1 MTPLLVGFSGLAVLV
16 LLLACRVPVGI
27 ALGGVS
33 MTGLYLLRGGDATLG
48 ALAILPYEFVAHW
61 SLSAV
66 PMFLLMGAVAYH
78 TGMTA
83 RLFSV
88 ARLWL
93 SFLPGGLAVA
103 ANFASAGFAAASG
116 SSMATAAAMGRLA
129 VPEMLRYG
137 YDKGLATAVVA
148 ASGTLGSL
156 IPPSIL
162 MVLYGIFAEQP
173 IGKLFIAGILP
184 GLMTALIYAAL
195 IVARVMIKPELAPP
209 MTGASVSWSEK
220 FTGLLD
226 IWPVPLLVMGVIA
239 SIYLGI
245 ASPTEAGA
253 IGAAL
258 AIVIALTQRQLSWQK
273 LRQSVTETLVGTAS
287 IFFIAIGAVLLS
299 RFLLLA
305 GIPDYLVAQI
315 ESSELTPLG
324 LVLVS
329 SLIFIF
335 LGMFLDAI
343 GLMLLALPILLP
355 LYRSLDINL
364 IWMGVLVMKYLE
376 IGMLT
381 PPVGLNAY
389 VIKGVVGDKVALAT
403 IFRGLSW
410 FLGAELVIVTLLIAF
425 PDISLYLPGLME

>member
-1 MTPLLVGFSGLAVLV
+1 MTPLMVGFAGLVILIILLV
-16 LLLACRVPVGI
+16 SRVPVAI
-27 ALGGVS
+27 ALGVVS
-33 MTGLYLLRGGDATLG
+33 ITGLWILKGSSAMIG
-48 ALAILPYEFVAHW
+48 ALAILPHEFTAHW

-66 PMFLLMGAVAYH
+66 PMFLLMGAIAYH

-83 RLFSV
+83 KLFSV

-93 SFLPGGLAVA
+93 RFLPGGLAVA

-129 VPEMLRYG
+129 IPEMLKYG

-162 MVLYGIFAEQP
+162 IVLYGVFAEQP
-173 IGKLFIAGILP
+173 IGKLLIAGILP
-184 GLMTALIYAAL
+184 GILTALVYTIL
-195 IVARVMIKPELAPP
+195 IVVRVILKPELAPP
-209 MTGASVSWSEK
+209 LLEPDVPWSEK
-220 FTGLLD
+220 FRGLID
-226 IWPVPLLVMGVIA
+226 IWPIPVLVIGVIT
-239 SIYLGI
+239 SIYAGV

-253 IGAAL
+253 IGAFLAL
-258 AIVIALTQRQLSWQK
+258 LIGLVQGQLDIKK
-273 LRQSVTETLVGTAS
+273 LMLAVNESLLSTAS
-287 IFFIAIGAVLLS
+287 IFFIAIGAILLS

-305 GIPDYLVAQI
+305 GIPDYLI
-315 ESSELTPLG
+315 EVINHSSITPLE
-324 LVLVS
+324 LILYS

-343 GLMLLALPILLP
+343 GLMLLILPILLP
-355 LYRSLDINL
+355 LYEALDINL
-364 IWMGVLVMKYLE
+364 IWAGILVIKYLE

-389 VIKGVVGDKVALAT
+389 VVKSVVGEEVELST
-403 IFRGLSW
+403 IFLGLVW
-410 FLGAELVIVTLLIAF
+410 FLAAELVIVGLLVAF
-425 PDISLYLPGLME
+425 PAISLFLPSLMA